1 MISVQGTVVGTGV
14 VLPLY
19 LSTGE
24 TYALTVPVF
33 NQEQINTFTDMTNV
47 DYPAQFGSGGGL
59 SLLDSLFQ
67 RWFSTSRFP
76 ALRLRWCRSTPLTI
90 HSAPFSSMLLSAL
103 TAGNLSPVFENTQV
117 TGGVSVGGNVSTLAG
132 ATAGTVVSTMPFQ
145 GEYKKF
151 VAYANGYENDTTTAQ
166 SITFPVAFT
175 NTPIVTQNTSGL
187 TVSVS
192 TTTLT
197 ITAPDATTTYSG
209 YIFVEGS

>member
-47 DYPAQFGSGGGL
+47 DYPAQFGSGGVIAVGQL
-59 SLLDSLFQ
+59 IPEMVFYFT
-67 RWFSTSRFP
+67 FSGAQVTVVPINPSYY
-76 ALRLRWCRSTPLTI
+76 
-90 HSAPFSSMLLSAL
+90 PFSSMLLSAL

-151 VAYANGYENDTTTAQ
+151 VAYVTGYENDTTTSQ
-166 SITFPVAFT
+166 TVNFPTAFSVT
-175 NTPIVTQNTSGL
+175 PLVLGNNTGL
-187 TVSVS
+187 TLTTS
-192 TTTLT
+192 TTGVT
-197 ITAPDATTTYSG
+197 ITAPDNTTTYSG
-209 YIFVEGS
+209 TAVIMGN

>member
-47 DYPAQFGSGGGL
+47 DYPAQFGSGGVITPGQL
-59 SLLDSLFQ
+59 IPEMVFYFT
-67 RWFSTSRFP
+67 FSGAQVTVVPINPSYY
-76 ALRLRWCRSTPLTI
+76 
-90 HSAPFSSMLLSAL
+90 PFSSMLLSAL

-151 VAYANGYENDTTTAQ
+151 VAYVTGYENNTTTDQ
-166 SITFPVAFT
+166 SVTYPVAFT
-175 NTPIVTQNTSGL
+175 QQAAVGINSTGL
-187 TVSVS
+187 TVSAS
-192 TTTLT
+192 LKALT
-197 ITAPDATTTYSG
+197 ITAPDNTTTYSG
-209 YIFVEGS
+209 TAVIMGN

>member
-47 DYPAQFGSGGGL
+47 DYPAQFGSGGVITPGQL
-59 SLLDSLFQ
+59 IPEMVFYFT
-67 RWFSTSRFP
+67 FSGAQVTVVPINPSYY
-76 ALRLRWCRSTPLTI
+76 
-90 HSAPFSSMLLSAL
+90 PFSSMLLSAL

>member
-47 DYPAQFGSGGGL
+47 DYPAQFGSGGVITPGQL
-59 SLLDSLFQ
+59 IPEMVFYFT
-67 RWFSTSRFP
+67 FSGAQVTVVPINPSYY
-76 ALRLRWCRSTPLTI
+76 
-90 HSAPFSSMLLSAL
+90 PFSSMLLSAL

-132 ATAGTVVSTMPFQ
+132 ATAGTIDYAMPEQ
-145 GEYKKF
+145 GTWKKF
-151 VAYANGYENDTTTAQ
+151 MAIAAGYENDTTTAQ
-166 SITFPVAFT
+166 TITFPVAFT